1 MVCGIREGS
10 SCSLRSPLALG
21 FFFFSTFFF
30 FPALSFR
37 SSPLCR
43 VTCFHSLLLL
53 SILLMK
59 CKAHIDFLIM
69 RCRAAAVQHFKD
81 ILTGPIWANK
91 SRRLKKKRGRGGIAI
106 SRRAYQLAA
115 TQRPEAGTMRVRFIY
130 LFISFLESQAIRAV
144 EREITRVSCLQIQGE
159 VTV

>member
-10 SCSLRSPLALG
+10 SCSLRSPLVLV
-21 FFFFSTFFF
+21 FFFSTFFSS
-30 FPALSFR
+30 PRSPLR

-91 SRRLKKKRGRGGIAI
+91 SRRLKKKRGGIAI

-115 TQRPEAGTMRVRFIY
+115 TQRTEAGTMCVRFIY

>member
-1 MVCGIREGS
+1 MF
-10 SCSLRSPLALG
+10 SPLSARTG

-91 SRRLKKKRGRGGIAI
+91 SRRLKKKRGGGGGSQYQGGLI
-106 SRRAYQLAA
+106 SWQPHRDLRREQCASDL
-115 TQRPEAGTMRVRFIY
+115 FIY
-130 LFISFLESQAIRAV
+130 LFLFWKVKPYVPSS
-144 EREITRVSCLQIQGE
+144 ER
-159 VTV
+159 